1 MSNSTLHRVNKTILV
16 APYEGPIAAALVSEA
31 RAAGWRVAIAT
42 VAGGAGADPSAAP
55 AGTAASVD
63 AAPQG
68 AAPPDV
74 AAFPLTPGSYISS
87 TTLFMSVR
95 NALGDPDVVAIVS
108 GGVAGGAARGAD
120 LVGGRPGEAEAA
132 IQRETLGP
140 AMLVREALRGFG
152 ARKAGRLVLLGAES
166 EGEALGPAA
175 ALAAGAFRG
184 LGDGVFVASR
194 EAPWEAFGIL
204 DKGENPV
211 EAARFVLRLLE
222 DGRGG
227 KSGRWLRFTG
237 QPGLFG
243 VF

>member
-1 MSNSTLHRVNKTILV
+1 MNKTILV
-16 APYEGPIAAALVSEA
+16 APYEGPLAAALVSEA
-31 RAAGWRVAIAT
+31 RAAGWTVAVAG
-42 VAGGAGADPSAAP
+42 VAGGAGPSSATP
-55 AGTAASVD
+55 EG
-63 AAPQG
+63 
-68 AAPPDV
+68 V

-87 TTLFMSVR
+87 ATLFMSVR
-95 NALGDPDVVAIVS
+95 NALGDPDVVAVLS
-108 GGVAGGAARGAD
+108 GGGAGSAVAGAD
-120 LVGGRPGEAEAA
+120 LVGGGPGEAEAA
-132 IQRETLGP
+132 IQRGTLGP
-140 AMLVREALRGFG
+140 AMLVREALRCFG
-152 ARKAGRLVLLGAES
+152 TKKAGRLVLLGAES
-166 EGEALGPAA
+166 EGETLGPAA

-204 DKGENPV
+204 DKGENPA

-237 QPGLFG
+237 KPGLFG

>member
-1 MSNSTLHRVNKTILV
+1 VSKTILV
-16 APYEGPIAAALVSEA
+16 APYEGPLAAALVSEA
-31 RAAGWRVAIAT
+31 RAAGWTVAIAVSGVAVSG
-42 VAGGAGADPSAAP
+42 VAGSAGPSEAP
-55 AGTAASVD
+55 AGD
-63 AAPQG
+63 AA
-68 AAPPDV
+68 APSGV
-74 AAFPLTPGSYISS
+74 TAFVLTPGSFVSS

-108 GGVAGGAARGAD
+108 GSAGGGSVGGAD
-120 LVGGRPGEAEAA
+120 LVGGKPGEVEAA

-140 AMLVREALRGFG
+140 AMLAREALRCFG
-152 ARKAGRLVLLGAES
+152 TKKAGRLVLLGAEP
-166 EGEALGPAA
+166 EGEAQGPAA

-184 LGDGVFVASR
+184 LGDGIFAASK

-204 DKGENPV
+204 DKGDSPSET
-211 EAARFVLRLLE
+211 ARFVLRLLE

-237 QPGLFG
+237 KPGLFG

>member
-1 MSNSTLHRVNKTILV
+1 MNKTILV
-16 APYEGPIAAALVSEA
+16 APYEGPLAAALVSEA
-31 RAAGWRVAIAT
+31 RAAGWTVG
-42 VAGGAGADPSAAP
+42 VAGAGPS
-55 AGTAASVD
+55 S
-63 AAPQG
+63 
-68 AAPPDV
+68 APPDGV

-87 TTLFMSVR
+87 ATLFMSVR
-95 NALGDPDVVAIVS
+95 NALGDPDVVAVLS
-108 GGVAGGAARGAD
+108 GGGAGSVAAGAD
-120 LVGGRPGEAEAA
+120 LVGGGPGEAEAA
-132 IQRETLGP
+132 IQRGTLGP
-140 AMLVREALRGFG
+140 AMLVREALRCFG
-152 ARKAGRLVLLGAES
+152 TKKAGRLVLLGAES
-166 EGEALGPAA
+166 EGETLGPAA

-204 DKGENPV
+204 DKGENPA

-237 QPGLFG
+237 KPGLFG